1 MSGRTNGGAFPTRRR
16 ASSVHGTG
24 VSTPTT
30 LLREPAR
37 ALPRPSG
44 GFGPPPPQPYRSL
57 DIVSGYGAAIL
68 ALMGPEPVRE
78 FIISGH
84 ARFEMERRGISDEVV
99 RQVVESP
106 EQQFQTRKGR
116 VVLHSRMLL
125 GTPATM
131 YLVRVVVDVDRRPAE
146 VVTVYRT
153 TKLGKYWR
161 EEP

>member
-1 MSGRTNGGAFPTRRR
+1 LG
-16 ASSVHGTG
+16 
-24 VSTPTT
+24 
-30 LLREPAR
+30 
-37 ALPRPSG
+37 
-44 GFGPPPPQPYRSL
+44 
-57 DIVSGYGAAIL
+57 IVSGYGNAIL
-68 ALMGPEPVRE
+68 ARMSPEPVRE

-99 RQVVESP
+99 RQVLESP
-106 EQQFQTRKGR
+106 EQQFQTRKSR
-116 VVLHSRMLL
+116 VVLHSRVLL
-125 GTPATM
+125 GTSSTM